1 MSCNVCIET
10 YNKSSR
16 KRIECAKCQFDSCSS
31 CYKTYLINSKSDPCC
46 MSCNQ
51 KWDMQYLSQSLPMT
65 FINSTLKKHR
75 ETLLFE
81 RELSLLPSTQPAV
94 KRMLKIRKYNGKLV
108 ELKNNQRAKNIELH
122 TEGNNR
128 TFQETLDIYMELR
141 TIKES
146 MRELKTK
153 LRNILNS
160 KPEEK
165 TKLYVRNCPVEDC
178 RGFVDNTW
186 NCGLCSVHV
195 CRKCHEIKQKDTD
208 HECKEENIETAKLL
222 AKDSK
227 PCPGCAVLIFRISG
241 CNQMWCVNCG
251 VTFDWQTLKIDQG
264 HIHNP
269 EYFKALQSGRVPFA
283 ERNNNNADVCG
294 RNLPADYLIISHVN
308 GSEMNFAD
316 KEYMIEVYRHMRHL
330 TFVTRPYYANRIMD
344 NNEHLRVRYMLK
356 DITDDQFKKQLQQQ
370 EKSTR
375 KNQDILNV
383 LDMVIEMSVGLFH
396 DMLQSD
402 VLVAMETKM
411 KEMQELLQYGEDCM
425 IRIGKMYKGQ
435 TPFINLI

>member
-1 MSCNVCIET
+1 
-10 YNKSSR
+10 
-16 KRIECAKCQFDSCSS
+16 
-31 CYKTYLINSKSDPCC
+31 

-51 KWDMQYLSQSLPMT
+51 KWDMQFLSQSLPMT

-75 ETLLFE
+75 ETILFE

-94 KRMLKIRKYNGKLV
+94 KRELKIRKYRAQLV
-108 ELKNNQRAKNIELH
+108 ELKADKTAKEISFRSRENYE
-122 TEGNNR
+122 N
-128 TFQETLDIYMELR
+128 FQETLNFRLEIRNIQDR
-141 TIKES
+141 IKVI
-146 MRELKTK
+146 KTK
-153 LRNILNS
+153 LRNCINS
-160 KPEEK
+160 TPEEK
-165 TKLYVRNCPVEDC
+165 KKLYVRNCPVEDC
-178 RGFVDNTW
+178 RGFVDSTW
-186 NCGLCSVHV
+186 KCGLCSVHL
-195 CRKCHEIKQKDTD
+195 CRKCHEVKHDETP
-208 HECKEENIETAKLL
+208 HTCKEENIETAKLL

-227 PCPGCAVLIFRISG
+227 PCPGCAVLIFRVSG

-308 GSEMNFAD
+308 GSELNMID

-330 TFVTRPYYANRIMD
+330 TFITRPYYANRAMD
-344 NNEHLRVRYMLK
+344 NNEYLRVRYMVK
-356 DITDDQFKKQLQQQ
+356 DLTDDQFKKLLQQQ
-370 EKSTR
+370 EKSTH
-375 KNQDILNV
+375 KNQEILNV
-383 LDMVIEMSVGLFH
+383 LDMVIDMSVGLFH

-402 VLVAMETKM
+402 LLDAMETKM
-411 KEMQELLQYGEDCM
+411 KEMQELLQYGEECM
-425 IRIGKMYKGQ
+425 MRISKIYNGQ